1 MAKPKMTGLGKGLD
15 ALFGGST
22 INTEPEIDLTEEEL
36 KDEDNLKNLKIT
48 EVEPNR
54 DQPRKQ
60 FNQESLEELAES
72 IKEYGI
78 IQPIVVTKREGY
90 YGIVAG
96 ERRWRAAKLAGLD
109 EIPAIIRNDDEQKNR
124 EIALIENIQR
134 EDLNPYEK
142 ALGIKSLMDKYGLT
156 QEEVSKRIG
165 KSRSSVS
172 NTVRILNLSPDV
184 LELVKQGK
192 LTEGH
197 CKALAAIVDPKRQ
210 YEMAIRMVERGET
223 VRQAE
228 QKHLRAKKE
237 KFLDPRYKM
246 LYDDIEDKFQ
256 VFFGTKV
263 KLDQGKRKGKIIIE
277 YDGNADLE
285 RILNLIKK

>member
-15 ALFGGST
+15 ALFGGAP
-22 INTEPEIDLTEEEL
+22 INEEPKPSVTENDIQDN
-36 KDEDNLKNLKIT
+36 DNLKTLKIT

-78 IQPIVVTKREGY
+78 IQPIVVTKQEGY

-96 ERRWRAAKLAGLD
+96 ERRWRAAKIAGLE
-109 EIPAIIRNDDEQKNR
+109 EIPAIIRDNDEQKNR

-142 ALGIKSLMDKYGLT
+142 ALGIRSLMDKYGLT
-156 QEEVSKRIG
+156 QEEVSKRLG

-184 LELVKQGK
+184 LEFVKQGK

-197 CKALAAIVDPKRQ
+197 CKALAAITDQKRQ
-210 YEMAIRMVERGET
+210 YEMAVRMIERGES

-228 QKHLRAKKE
+228 QKNLRAKKE
-237 KFLDPRYKM
+237 KYLDPKYKM

-256 VFFGTKV
+256 GFFGTKV
-263 KLDQGKRKGKIIIE
+263 KLDQGKRKGRIIIE
-277 YDGNADLE
+277 YNGNADLE
-285 RILNLIKK
+285 RILDLIK